1 MSKETI
7 GIKSASVF
15 GADCVIFQL
24 STSDKEK
31 VKALIDEGKPLAA
44 VIGTVSQKRSLSANA
59 YAWTLMNKLAE
70 KINRPVLDIY
80 RDLIRD
86 IGGTSDFVTVKQ
98 EALESFK
105 RGWEGR
111 GNGWQAAIVDTMPTP
126 NGTYCTVQCWY
137 GSSVYDSTQM
147 HRLIELIVQ
156 ECQQQGIPTLTPD
169 EIAKLKGLEDE
180 SK

>member
-7 GIKSASVF
+7 SIKAASVF
-15 GADCVIFQL
+15 GSDCVMLQL
-24 STSDKEK
+24 SASDKKK

-59 YAWTLMNKLAE
+59 YAWALMGKLAE

-86 IGGTSDFVTVKQ
+86 IGGTSDFVTVKDS
-98 EALESFK
+98 ALEAFK
-105 RGWEGR
+105 RGWESR
-111 GNGWQAAIVDTMPTP
+111 GDGWQISIIDTMPTP

-137 GSSVYDSTQM
+137 GSSVYSSSQM
-147 HRLIELIVQ
+147 HCLIELIVQ
-156 ECQQQGIPTLTPD
+156 ECRQQGIPTLTPE
-169 EIAKLKGLEDE
+169 EIAKLKGLENE
-180 SK
+180 GK